1 MKACENL
8 KGNRGE
14 QQKRNKREL
23 DIIIMK
29 INDHGICSRLIE
41 IVSKK
46 RLMTEK
52 EFEDVSANV
61 GAGERRSIRECEFV
75 K

>member
-8 KGNRGE
+8 KGNRGK

-23 DIIIMK
+23 DIIVMI